1 MDPQLTPLF
10 LKSILSHLPN
20 THTSTTE
27 STDLFVLIYSPTLTS
42 LPPLDYQPQGHGIP
56 STVGSTYSAIS
67 TPAVTP
73 GSELQ
78 SISPRIEPQD
88 TASSS
93 SQQPSKTFDLLY
105 QQALT
110 LVSSPT
116 HILPFTTSAGF
127 VPILR
132 HLAPNTVYVSD
143 TLAGDDGANLAQLR
157 GWVGNTVLVAGDQ
170 GTGGLADTETE
181 TEDER
186 GVDRRGDGRRKEG
199 KWYERSEMVGLG
211 KGVEVVDAAR
221 VGEDWAKRVGG
232 KE

>member
-1 MDPQLTPLF
+1 M
-10 LKSILSHLPN
+10 
-20 THTSTTE
+20 
-27 STDLFVLIYSPTLTS
+27 
-42 LPPLDYQPQGHGIP
+42 
-56 STVGSTYSAIS
+56 
-67 TPAVTP
+67 TPA
-73 GSELQ
+73 SELQ
-78 SISPRIEPQD
+78 SMSPRMDSQD
-88 TASSS
+88 S
-93 SQQPSKTFDLLY
+93 PNKTFDLLY

-110 LVSSPT
+110 LVPSPT
-116 HILPFTTSAGF
+116 HILPFTTSSGF

-132 HLAPNTVYVSD
+132 HLAPNLVYVSD
-143 TLAGDDGANLAQLR
+143 TLAGNEGANLAQLK
-157 GWVGNTVLVAGDQ
+157 GWVGNAVLVAGDH

-186 GVDRRGDGRRKEG
+186 SGREGERRREA

>member
-1 MDPQLTPLF
+1 MNPPTNPHPP
-10 LKSILSHLPN
+10 KSILSHLPT
-20 THTSTTE
+20 THASTDD
-27 STDLFVLIYSPTLTS
+27 STDLYVLIHSPTLKS

-67 TPAVTP
+67 TPAMTP

-78 SISPRIEPQD
+78 SISPRIDPQD
-88 TASSS
+88 SGSN
-93 SQQPSKTFDLLY
+93 SKTFDLLY

-116 HILPFTTSAGF
+116 HILPFTTTAGF

-132 HLAPNTVYVSD
+132 HLAPNLVYVSD
-143 TLAGDDGANLAQLR
+143 TLAGDEGANLAQLK
-157 GWVGNTVLVAGDQ
+157 GWVGNAVLVAGDQ

-186 GVDRRGDGRRKEG
+186 EGGRRRES

-221 VGEDWAKRVGG
+221 VGEDWARRVGG